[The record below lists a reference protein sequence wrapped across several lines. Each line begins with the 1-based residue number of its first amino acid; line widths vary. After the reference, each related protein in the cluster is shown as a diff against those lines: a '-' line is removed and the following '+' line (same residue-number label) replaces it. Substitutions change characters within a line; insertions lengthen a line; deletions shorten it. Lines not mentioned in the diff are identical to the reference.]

1 MAAAAAGGSIVPD
14 PAPNMVYVSDKI
26 MIGQRSFLRTAA
38 NADAVPPPPPLRAK
52 LTVVVV
58 IIGTHIVSW

>member
-1 MAAAAAGGSIVPD
+1 MK
-14 PAPNMVYVSDKI
+14 VYPKQSP
-26 MIGQRSFLRTAA
+26 GCLAA

>member
-1 MAAAAAGGSIVPD
+1 
-14 PAPNMVYVSDKI
+14 
-26 MIGQRSFLRTAA
+26 LCTAA
-38 NADAVPPPPPLRAK
+38 NADAVPPPAPLRAK